1 MRPSEAVEMYRNDA
15 RAIIARYPLKNPR
28 IFGSAA
34 RGSDREGSDIDIL
47 VRLSGKL
54 SYFDLSALER
64 ELATLMGVK
73 VDVRTEGEFSAEM
86 LDRISRDISAL

>member
-1 MRPSEAVEMYRNDA
+1 MRPSEVLERHRSDA
-15 RAIIARYPLKNPR
+15 RAIIARYPLEYPR
-28 IFGSAA
+28 IFGSTA
-34 RGSDREGSDIDIL
+34 RGSDAEGSDVDIL
-47 VRLSGKL
+47 VRLSGNL

-86 LDRISRDISAL
+86 LERISRDFVAL

>member
-1 MRPSEAVEMYRNDA
+1 MRPSEVLEMYRSDA
-15 RAIIARYPLKNPR
+15 RAIIARYPLENPR

-47 VRLSGKL
+47 VRLSGNL

-86 LDRISRDISAL
+86 LDRISRDFLAL